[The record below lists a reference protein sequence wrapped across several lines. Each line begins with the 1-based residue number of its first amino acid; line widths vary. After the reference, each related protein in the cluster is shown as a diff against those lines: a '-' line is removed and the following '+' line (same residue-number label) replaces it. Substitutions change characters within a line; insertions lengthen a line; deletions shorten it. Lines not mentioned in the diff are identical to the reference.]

1 MTRHLFAV
9 VNSAFSWDSEV
20 FLSDDSIAEINFWA
34 NNVDSLNGRVF
45 IGGRNRY
52 RSELVSPMLPIQPV
66 ARLSSPTPNWF
77 FSRIGPL
84 RRNCRVLLG
93 DKLRSFVSPCMEGFA
108 GVLSNA
114 RVIWYSDNQNV
125 ESILLNGSR

>member
-1 MTRHLFAV
+1 M

-20 FLSDDSIAEINFWA
+20 FLSDDSVAEINFWA

-93 DKLRSFVSPCMEGFA
+93 DKLRSFVSPWRPFQVFCPTQGSSGIQTTRTLSLFFSTAA
-108 GVLSNA
+108 GN
-114 RVIWYSDNQNV
+114 
-125 ESILLNGSR
+125 